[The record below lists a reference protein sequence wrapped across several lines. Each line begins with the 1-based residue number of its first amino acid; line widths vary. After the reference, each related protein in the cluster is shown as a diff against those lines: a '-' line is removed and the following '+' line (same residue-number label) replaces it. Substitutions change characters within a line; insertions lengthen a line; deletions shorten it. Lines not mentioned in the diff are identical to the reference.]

1 MRLDLNA
8 IVMQYECLLETLTH
22 HFLGFSLWQ
31 FLITHNACDS
41 IHAHYRISSPLTLL
55 VPLFPNRAPPLVCRT
70 GAGGYSYYSY
80 YVFMISNAMSYPE
93 DNIS

>member
-55 VPLFPNRAPPLVCRT
+55 VPPSQTEPLLLCAGLVQ
-70 GAGGYSYYSY
+70 GATVTIVTMCS
-80 YVFMISNAMSYPE
+80 
-93 DNIS
+93 